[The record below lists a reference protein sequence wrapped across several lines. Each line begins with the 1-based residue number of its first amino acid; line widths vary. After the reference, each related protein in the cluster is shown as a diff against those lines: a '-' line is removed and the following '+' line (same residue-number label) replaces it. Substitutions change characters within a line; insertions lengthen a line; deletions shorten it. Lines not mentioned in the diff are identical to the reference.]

1 MPKCSRSSILI
12 LCPTVRLKK
21 YTIVCFLTGRLL
33 ERLGRG
39 VSVQMSKC
47 YCIHSYLPQVINFFC
62 RCLIL
67 KKCNINFYHAAK
79 SFCIVKVR
87 QT

>member
-33 ERLGRG
+33 ERLERG
-39 VSVQMSKC
+39 VCPNVQMLLYPLLFATSHK
-47 YCIHSYLPQVINFFC
+47 LF
-62 RCLIL
+62 RLIL